1 MGSNYLHVFDLPI
14 QICIRDHS
22 TEDPKDTPVTGDAP
36 GTMFSFWNE
45 FLHEKF
51 VEEGDGVILALLSL
65 EKSITGQLV
74 HM

>member
-1 MGSNYLHVFDLPI
+1 MCYNYVHVFYLPPMV
-14 QICIRDHS
+14 CTRDHN
-22 TEDPKDTPVTGDAP
+22 TEEPKDTPVTGDAS

-74 HM
+74 